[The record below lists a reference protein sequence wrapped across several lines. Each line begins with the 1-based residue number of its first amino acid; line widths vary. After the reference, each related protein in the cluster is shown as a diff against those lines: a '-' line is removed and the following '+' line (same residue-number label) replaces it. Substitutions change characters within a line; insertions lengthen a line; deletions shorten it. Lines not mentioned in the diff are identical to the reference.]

1 MAPGGPFDER
11 TVNAPSPTQL
21 GTLVH
26 SGQMA
31 DALLVAGVAA
41 GAAAVGAAAAAATA
55 ISTSRRRL
63 ARMRGQILTAETSL
77 EAVERTSTEERRIRD
92 TILSSM
98 REGVLLVDRD
108 GRCVFA
114 NDALVTHL
122 GGSPASLDEL
132 FPTEI
137 RHAARRAGYTG
148 AANAVEVETGV
159 PSRWLRASSQP
170 IDDGGS
176 VLVVVRD
183 VTEARRLDA
192 VRRDFVANAS
202 HELKTPAASIRAA
215 AETLLNGALEDPPAA
230 RRFTEQLQRDAM
242 RLSRIVSDLLDLS
255 RLEGGSDLAERVRL
269 DVIAADEVE
278 RLGDRAEEA
287 GVTIELHADGVPSV
301 PGSGRDLALLVRNLI
316 DNAVRYTPSG
326 GRVDVSVSAEDGR
339 VVLQVAD
346 TGMGIPQR
354 DLSRVFERFYRVD
367 RARSRETGGTGLGLA
382 IVRHVAEN
390 HGGEV
395 TVRSELS
402 AGSTFVVRLPVGG
415 AARADAP

>member
-1 MAPGGPFDER
+1 MALRGPFHER
-11 TVNAPSPTQL
+11 PVNGRTTQL
-21 GTLVH
+21 ETLVH
-26 SGQMA
+26 SRQMA
-31 DALLVAGVAA
+31 DALLVAGVAT
-41 GAAAVGAAAAAATA
+41 GAAAVGAAAAAAT
-55 ISTSRRRL
+55 SRRRL
-63 ARMRGQILTAETSL
+63 ARIRGQTLTARTSL
-77 EAVERTSTEERRIRD
+77 EAIQRTSTEDRRVRD

-137 RHAARRAGYTG
+137 RNAARRAGYTG
-148 AANAVEVETGV
+148 APNTVEVETGV
-159 PSRWLRASSQP
+159 PSRWLQASSQP

-183 VTEARRLDA
+183 VTEARTLDA

-230 RRFTEQLQRDAM
+230 HRFTEQLQRDAM

-255 RLEGGSDLAERVRL
+255 RLETGSDLAERVRL
-269 DVIAADEVE
+269 DVIATDEVE

-287 GVTIELHADGVPSV
+287 GITIQLHADAVPSV
-301 PGSGRDLALLVRNLI
+301 AGSGRDLALLVRNLI
-316 DNAVRYTPSG
+316 DNAVRYTPPG
-326 GRVDVSVSAEDGR
+326 GRVDVSVSAVDGQI
-339 VVLQVAD
+339 VLQVVD

-354 DLSRVFERFYRVD
+354 HLPRVFERFYRVD

-390 HGGEV
+390 HGGGV

>member
-1 MAPGGPFDER
+1 MALRGPFHER
-11 TVNAPSPTQL
+11 PVNGRTTQL
-21 GTLVH
+21 ETLVH
-26 SGQMA
+26 SRQMA
-31 DALLVAGVAA
+31 DALLVAGVAT
-41 GAAAVGAAAAAATA
+41 GAAAVGAAAAAAT
-55 ISTSRRRL
+55 SRRRL
-63 ARMRGQILTAETSL
+63 ARIRGQTLTARTSL
-77 EAVERTSTEERRIRD
+77 EAIQRTSTEDRRVRD

-137 RHAARRAGYTG
+137 RNAARRAGYTG
-148 AANAVEVETGV
+148 APNTVEVETGV
-159 PSRWLRASSQP
+159 PSRWLQASSQP

-183 VTEARRLDA
+183 VTEARTLDA

-230 RRFTEQLQRDAM
+230 HRFTEQLQRDAM

-255 RLEGGSDLAERVRL
+255 RLETGSDLAERVRL
-269 DVIAADEVE
+269 DVIATDEVE

-287 GVTIELHADGVPSV
+287 GITIQLHADAVPSV
-301 PGSGRDLALLVRNLI
+301 AGSGRDLALLVRNLI
-316 DNAVRYTPSG
+316 DNAVRYTPPG
-326 GRVDVSVSAEDGR
+326 GRVDVSVSAVDGQI
-339 VVLQVAD
+339 VLQVVD

-354 DLSRVFERFYRVD
+354 HLPRVFERFYRID

-390 HGGEV
+390 HGGGV

>member
-1 MAPGGPFDER
+1 
-11 TVNAPSPTQL
+11 
-21 GTLVH
+21 
-26 SGQMA
+26 MA
-31 DALLVAGVAA
+31 DALLVAGIAA
-41 GAAAVGAAAAAATA
+41 AAAAVGAAAAGATA
-55 ISTSRRRL
+55 LATNRRRL
-63 ARMRGQILTAETSL
+63 ARMREDIITARTSL
-77 EAVERTSTEERRIRD
+77 EATERTSTEERRIRD

-98 REGVLLVDRD
+98 REGVLLFDPD
-108 GRCVFA
+108 GRSVFA
-114 NDALVTHL
+114 NDALATHL
-122 GGSPASLDEL
+122 GGSPTSLDEL

-137 RHAARRAGYTG
+137 RRAARRAGYTG
-148 AANAVEVETGV
+148 AANAVEVETGA
-159 PSRWLRASSQP
+159 PTRWLLASSQP
-170 IDDGGS
+170 IGDGGS

-215 AETLLNGALEDPPAA
+215 AETLRDGALDDPPAA

-278 RLGDRAEEA
+278 RLEDRAEEA
-287 GVTIELHADGVPSV
+287 GIAIKLHADGVPSV

-316 DNAVRYTPSG
+316 DNAVRYTPPG
-326 GRVDVSVSAEDGR
+326 GRVDVSVSAEDGK
-339 VVLQVAD
+339 VILQVAD

-367 RARSRETGGTGLGLA
+367 RARSRETGGTGLGLS

-395 TVRSELS
+395 TVKSELS
-402 AGSTFVVRLPVGG
+402 AGSTFVVRLPVAGSSP
-415 AARADAP
+415 ADAP